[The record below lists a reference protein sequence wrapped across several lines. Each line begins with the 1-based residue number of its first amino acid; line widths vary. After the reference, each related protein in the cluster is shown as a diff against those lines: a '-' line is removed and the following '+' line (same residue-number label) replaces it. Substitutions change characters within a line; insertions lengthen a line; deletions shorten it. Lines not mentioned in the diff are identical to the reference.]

1 VNAVNLDKLSK
12 QFRRD
17 MAANPKKAALLGLMV
32 VVALYFW
39 GPLAWKFFA
48 AAQSKQRSTADMAS
62 LILTDDPAETSQPGK
77 GGRGTSKFRWEKVRQ
92 LIRQDARMV
101 SAKFDADWID
111 PFGKGG
117 IDKREVVVEAPPED
131 PAIAAAA
138 TAASLAIEPKD
149 LGIVLGGVMIG
160 PRSRVATINGESC
173 REGDKISITPKGD
186 PTSSIEFRVH
196 RITRQSVQLEINGRI
211 FTLELTPPKLG
222 SGDQFKT
229 AQTK

>member
-1 VNAVNLDKLSK
+1 MNAVNLDKLTK
-12 QFRRD
+12 QLRRD

-39 GPLAWKFFA
+39 GPLAWKFVA

-62 LILTDDPAETSQPGK
+62 LILTDDPAEASQPGK
-77 GGRGTSKFRWEKVRQ
+77 GGRGSSKFRWDKVRQ

-111 PFGKGG
+111 PFGKGNT
-117 IDKREVVVEAPPED
+117 DKREVVVEDSAED

-138 TAASLAIEPKD
+138 AASLAIEPKD
-149 LGIVLGGVMIG
+149 LGIVLGGVLIG
-160 PRSRVATINGESC
+160 PRTRVATINGESC
-173 REGDKISITPKGD
+173 REGDEISITPKGE
-186 PTSSIEFRVH
+186 PTSTIVLHVH
-196 RITRQSVQLEINGRI
+196 RIMRQSVQLEFNGRI

-222 SGDQFKT
+222 NGDQFRT

>member
-1 VNAVNLDKLSK
+1 MNLDKLTK

-39 GPLAWKFFA
+39 GPLAWKFLA

-62 LILTDDPAETSQPGK
+62 LILTDDPVDVAQPGK
-77 GGRGTSKFRWEKVRQ
+77 GGRGTSKFRWDKVRQ

-101 SAKFDADWID
+101 SATFDTDWID
-111 PFGKGG
+111 PFGKGSS
-117 IDKREVVVEAPPED
+117 DMREVVVETPPED

-138 TAASLAIEPKD
+138 AAASLAIEPKD
-149 LGIVLGGVMIG
+149 LGIVLGAVMIG
-160 PRSRVATINGESC
+160 PRTRVATINGESC

-186 PTSSIEFRVH
+186 QTSTIEFRLH
-196 RITRQSVQLEINGRI
+196 RIMRQSVQLEINGRI

-222 SGDQFKT
+222 NGDEFKT

>member
-1 VNAVNLDKLSK
+1 VNAVNLDKISK
-12 QFRRD
+12 QLRRD

-39 GPLAWKFFA
+39 GPLAWKFLS
-48 AAQSKQRSTADMAS
+48 AAQRKQRSTANMAS
-62 LILTDDPAETSQPGK
+62 LILTDDPVDAAQPGK
-77 GGRGTSKFRWEKVRQ
+77 GRGTSKFRWDKVRQ

-111 PFGKGG
+111 PFGKGT
-117 IDKREVVVEAPPED
+117 DKRDVVVEAPPED

-138 TAASLAIEPKD
+138 AAAAALAIEPKD
-149 LGIVLGGVMIG
+149 LGIVLGGVLIG
-160 PRSRVATINGESC
+160 PRTRVATINGEAC
-173 REGDKISITPKGD
+173 REGDKISIIPKGD
-186 PTSSIEFRVH
+186 PTSTIEFSVH
-196 RITRQSVQLEINGRI
+196 RIMRQSVQLEMNGRI

-222 SGDQFKT
+222 KGDQFKT